1 MKVSII
7 GGTGPQGLGIAERL
21 AIAGVDVIVGSR
33 KEEKALDVV
42 AKAKEDL
49 ADYDLSN
56 MVGMANEDAAK
67 EGDVLIITVPLVA
80 QKPTVEGIKEFCKD
94 KIVMDATVPLE
105 TAIGGKPFRFI
116 DLMEGSAAER
126 TASILE
132 GTGAKVICAF
142 CNISNSHLAN
152 IPEEIDCDCLIA
164 GDDNDAKAAAAEIID
179 KIPGIKT
186 IDCGILE
193 KARIIEKITPLLIG
207 LNIKY
212 KSHYGGLRITGI
224 PALDKD

>member
-1 MKVSII
+1 MKISVI
-7 GGTGPQGLGIAERL
+7 GGTGPQGLGIAKRL
-21 AIAGVDVIVGSR
+21 AIAGLDIIVGSR
-33 KEEKALDVV
+33 KEEKALDIV
-42 AKAKEDL
+42 AQTKEEL
-49 ADYDLSN
+49 ADYDLK

-67 EGDVLIITVPLVA
+67 EGDVLIITVPLAA
-80 QKPTVEGIKEFCKD
+80 QKPTVEGIKEFCAD

-142 CNISNSHLAN
+142 CNISNSHLGN

-164 GDDNDAKAAAAEIID
+164 GDDKEAKETAAEIID
-179 KIPGIKT
+179 QIPGIKT

-193 KARIIEKITPLLIG
+193 KSRIIEKITPLLIG

-224 PALDKD
+224 PALDK

>member
-1 MKVSII
+1 MIVSII
-7 GGTGPQGLGIAERL
+7 GGTGPQGLGIGERL
-21 AIAGVDVIVGSR
+21 AIAGVDVIIGSR

-42 AKAKEDL
+42 EQAKKDL
-49 ADYDLSN
+49 ADYDLST
-56 MVGMANEDAAK
+56 MRGMANEDAAK
-67 EGDVLIITVPLVA
+67 EGDVLIITVPLAA
-80 QKPTVEGIKEFCKD
+80 QKPTLEGIKEFCEN

-105 TAIGGKPFRFI
+105 TAIGGKPFRFV

-126 TASILE
+126 TAKILE

-164 GDDNDAKAAAAEIID
+164 GDDKESKEIAAEIIN

-186 IDCGILE
+186 IDTGILE

-224 PALDKD
+224 KFD

>member
-1 MKVSII
+1 MKVSVI

-21 AIAGVDVIVGSR
+21 AIAGVEVIVGSR
-33 KEEKALDVV
+33 KEEKALEVV

-49 ADYDLSN
+49 ADYDLN

-67 EGDVLIITVPLVA
+67 EGDVLILTVPLAA
-80 QKPTVEGIKEFCKD
+80 QKPTVEGIKEFCTD

-105 TAIGGKPFRFI
+105 TAIGGKPFRFV

-126 TASILE
+126 TAKILE

-164 GDDNDAKAAAAEIID
+164 GDDKEAKEIAAEIID
-179 KIPGIKT
+179 KIPGIRT
-186 IDCGILE
+186 IDTGILE
-193 KARIIEKITPLLIG
+193 KSRIIEKITPLLIG

>member
-21 AIAGVDVIVGSR
+21 TIAGVDVIVGSR

-42 AKAKEDL
+42 AQAKEDL
-49 ADYDLSN
+49 SDYDLSN

-67 EGDVLIITVPLVA
+67 EGDVLIITVPLAA
-80 QKPTVEGIKEFCKD
+80 QKPTIEGIKEFCAD

-132 GTGAKVICAF
+132 GTGAKVIC
-142 CNISNSHLAN
+142 NISNSHLAN
-152 IPEEIDCDCLIA
+152 IPEDIDCDCLIA
-164 GDDNDAKAAAAEIID
+164 GDDAEAKATAAEIID

-224 PALDKD
+224 PALDKE

>member
-1 MKVSII
+1 MISVI
-7 GGTGPQGLGIAERL
+7 GGTGPQGLGIAKRL
-21 AIAGVDVIVGSR
+21 AIAGEPVIIGSR
-33 KEEKALDVV
+33 KEEKALKIVEETV
-42 AKAKEDL
+42 EELK
-49 ADYDLSN
+49 DYAIAEIK
-56 MVGMANEDAAK
+56 GMSNEDAAK
-67 EGDVLIITVPLVA
+67 EGDVLIITVPLAA
-80 QKPTVEGIKEFCKD
+80 QKPTLEGIKEFCND
-94 KIVMDATVPLE
+94 KIILDATVPLE

-152 IPEEIDCDCLIA
+152 IPEDIDCDCLIA
-164 GDDNDAKAAAAEIID
+164 GDDKEAKEVASEIIN
-179 KIPGIKT
+179 KIPGIRT
-186 IDCGILE
+186 IDVGILE
-193 KARIIEKITPLLIG
+193 KSRIIEKITPLLIG

-224 PALDKD
+224 PKLDE